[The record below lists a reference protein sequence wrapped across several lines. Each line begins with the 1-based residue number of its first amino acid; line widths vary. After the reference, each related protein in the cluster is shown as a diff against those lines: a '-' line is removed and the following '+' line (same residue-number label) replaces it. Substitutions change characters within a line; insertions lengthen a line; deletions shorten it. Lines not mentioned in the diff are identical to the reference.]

1 MDNETVEEI
10 KRHFGIVAEGLDSHI
25 QVVAEGQSG
34 LQRQIEQF
42 RRETNR
48 EFEETRAL
56 IRLSYVELERRMGS
70 LESDVA
76 ELRSRMD
83 RVEARVGR

>member
-10 KRHFGIVAEGLDSHI
+10 KRHFGIVAEGLDLHI
-25 QVVAEGQSG
+25 QAVAEGQSG